1 MKLGVI
7 LHGAKSNRHA
17 QRKEIEKI
25 FSDWNLHIR
34 VTEYD
39 RHAEKIA
46 RELCDESC
54 DVSFEKSAN
63 TFGHLAFGDR

>member
-17 QRKEIEKI
+17 QRKEIEKT
-25 FSDWNLHIR
+25 FSDWDLQIR

-39 RHAEKIA
+39 KHAEKIA
-46 RELCDESC
+46 RELCNESC
-54 DVSFEKSAN
+54 DVVLVCGGDGSLNLAAN
-63 TFGHLAFGDR
+63 